1 MNRPHTKHRLA
12 PLAILTLI
20 FLPNA
25 VPAATPA
32 RPAYQFLRATEDWSV
47 LRDVPD
53 RGQDPFD
60 TFKYVPF
67 GASGADWASF
77 GGDFRFRSESWANFN
92 FGAPAGV
99 SHDDTFFLS
108 RLRAHG
114 DIHLGDSFR
123 LFTEV
128 KGDYASRRDLPGG
141 VRTVDED
148 KFELQQLFVDFKFD
162 LGDGAS
168 LTLRP
173 GRQEYAFGVQRLVS
187 CLPWANSLRT
197 WDGLTALLAT
207 KGWNVTAFEA
217 AFVPIVRNGIG
228 RADNDELLGGVYA
241 RQLESGKPTG
251 LELYVLRNDWNTPRT
266 FNGTRGAD
274 RRWTLGLRQTGQPT
288 PRTDYDVELD
298 YQFGSTGAGGV
309 AAWSVASVA
318 GWQAREDKSLR
329 FWAGFDW
336 ASGDR
341 GAGGDVQTFNQLY
354 PLGHAYFGA
363 IDMIGRQNIIDLSA
377 GAGWKAAPRL
387 TVNVQVHD
395 FQADS
400 TKDAIYNAGGGVVR
414 AGGSYRSPAIGQEID
429 LTAAWNY
436 SRHVGFDA
444 GYGHFYAGPAI
455 QQSGRSGGIDFAYF
469 GTTVTF

>member
-1 MNRPHTKHRLA
+1 MTHNPPRKPTALFVLLA
-12 PLAILTLI
+12 LIL
-20 FLPNA
+20 
-25 VPAATPA
+25 PAMAAFAAAPT
-32 RPAYQFLRATEDWSV
+32 RPAYQFLRSTEDWSV
-47 LRDVPD
+47 FRNAPD

-60 TFKYVPF
+60 AFKFVPLD
-67 GASGADWASF
+67 AAGADWASF
-77 GGDFRFRSESWANFN
+77 GGDVRVRSETWTGFN

-114 DIHLGDSFR
+114 DLHLGDSLRFFAE
-123 LFTEV
+123 L

-148 KFELQQLFVDFKFD
+148 KFELQQLFVDVKFD

-173 GRQEYAFGVQRLVS
+173 GRQEYSLGVQRLVS

-197 WDGLTALLAT
+197 WDGLTAVLAT

-241 RQLESGKPTG
+241 RQMNGGKPTG
-251 LELYVLRNDWNTPRT
+251 LELYVLRNDWNTPHT
-266 FNGTRGAD
+266 FNGTKGAD
-274 RRWTLGLRQTGQPT
+274 RRWTLGLRKTAQPT
-288 PRTDYDVELD
+288 PRTDYDVEID
-298 YQFGSTGAGGV
+298 YQLGSTGAGNV
-309 AAWSVASVA
+309 EAWSVASVA

-329 FWAGFDW
+329 LWAGFDW

-341 GAGGDVQTFNQLY
+341 GTGGDVQTFNQLY

-377 GAGWKAAPRL
+377 GAGWKAAPKL
-387 TVNVQVHD
+387 TVNFQVHD

-414 AGGSYRSPAIGQEID
+414 AGGSYRSPAIGQEFD
-429 LTAAWNY
+429 VTAAWNY
-436 SRHVGFDA
+436 NRHVVLEG
-444 GYGHFYAGPAI
+444 GYGHFYAGAAI
-455 QQSGRSGGIDFAYF
+455 EQSGRSGDIDFAYV
-469 GTTVTF
+469 GSTVTF